1 MEEKPLNMIA
11 PQVQTLPDCGK
22 CCGVIAD
29 MQQRSSQPEPVI
41 RIKIIERQGL
51 PAERQANFV
60 PLTLLDI
67 EQAQSAQGDA
77 VLRKDLQGTLTGF
90 NGFFRLTVLQV

>member
-1 MEEKPLNMIA
+1 LIA
-11 PQVQTLPDCGK
+11 PQLQTLPDCGK

-41 RIKIIERQGL
+41 RIEIIERQGL

-60 PLTLLDI
+60 PLTLLDV
-67 EQAQSAQGDA
+67 E
-77 VLRKDLQGTLTGF
+77 
-90 NGFFRLTVLQV
+90 